1 MEASLDHFGF
11 MALAIAAAY
20 HIPKASLTFVAFQLT
35 RQTDELVIMPL
46 PSSSSVSICL
56 RSYRAQSQSNHL
68 STCLHTQLKAPL
80 PCWMN
85 T

>member
-20 HIPKASLTFVAFQLT
+20 HIPKVRLTFVVFQLI
-35 RQTDELVIMPL
+35 RRTDELVIMPL

-56 RSYRAQSQSNHL
+56 RSYRAQSLSNRL
-68 STCLHTQLKAPL
+68 STCLHIQLRSLL